1 MSKDKAEV
9 KDAKGQPDGVQ
20 AVKQPDTIDVAEMK
34 KVEGR
39 HIILWRNE
47 TKQIAKVEAVVEDEL
62 IYNMVTGPDKSK
74 RFRAKFFAKTIKVFD
89 DENLILATTE

>member
-1 MSKDKAEV
+1 MSKEEV
-9 KDAKGQPDGVQ
+9 KQPDGVQ

-34 KVEGR
+34 KSEGR

-62 IYNMVTGPDKSK
+62 IYNMVTGPDKGK

-89 DENLILATTE
+89 DANLILATTE